1 MKTRKQV
8 EPDDRRPR
16 ISACIITCNEADRIA
31 DCIGSVRFCDEIV
44 VVDSCSDD
52 GTAEKARELGA
63 RVIEQVWLGY
73 AEQKEFALRATR
85 NDWVLCID
93 ADERVSV
100 ELREEI
106 LAQQAKGFSGA
117 VGYDMPRLS
126 QYHEKW
132 IRHGTW
138 YPDRQLRL
146 FDRQTG
152 FWGGINP
159 HDRVE
164 VRGHTRRLKGD
175 LVHFP
180 YRSVAEQ
187 LSTID
192 EYTSIAARGLHKNG
206 CQFAGIRAVTNP
218 IFRVIRSF
226 LLKRGFLDGRRGL
239 VLAVME
245 ARYARL
251 KYLKLI
257 ELRNNAEALERSAD
271 PRIMKLLSIP
281 FKVEP

>member
-8 EPDDRRPR
+8 DLGDGVPL
-16 ISACIITCNEADRIA
+16 ISASIITWNEVDRIA
-31 DCIGSVRFCDEIV
+31 ECIGSLRFCDEIV

-52 GTAEKARELGA
+52 GTAEKAREVGA

-73 AEQKEFALRATR
+73 AEQKEFAIRATR
-85 NDWVLCID
+85 NDWVLCVD

-106 LAQQAKGFSGA
+106 LAQQAKGFRGA

-126 QYHEKW
+126 LYHEQW

-146 FDRQTG
+146 FDRRRG
-152 FWGGINP
+152 FWGGANP

-164 VRGHTRRLKGD
+164 LQGPTRKLKGD

-187 LSTID
+187 IATID
-192 EYTSIAARGLHKNG
+192 EYTSIAARGLQKNG
-206 CQFAGIRAVTNP
+206 CPFAGVRSVANP

-257 ELRNNAEALERSAD
+257 DLRNNAEALESSSN
-271 PRIMKLLSIP
+271 PRIKKLLRIP
-281 FKVEP
+281 FEVEA